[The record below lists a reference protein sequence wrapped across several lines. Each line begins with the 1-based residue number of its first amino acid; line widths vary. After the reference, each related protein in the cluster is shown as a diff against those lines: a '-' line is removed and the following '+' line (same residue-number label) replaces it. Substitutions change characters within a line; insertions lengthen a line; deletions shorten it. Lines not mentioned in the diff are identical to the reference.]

1 MKAFILFLVIGIL
14 SYIAGLYYPWWSLAV
29 VAFVVTLVVPQKPVA
44 AFFTAFIAVFVF
56 WFSLAFFKDLAND
69 HILAGRIS
77 LVFLGQ
83 KSPALLAAAGA
94 VPAALTAG
102 FAALSASFLRLRKKV
117 RTSRF
122 DKTFG

>member
-1 MKAFILFLVIGIL
+1 MKAFIIFLVIGIL

-29 VAFVVTLVVPQKPVA
+29 VAFVVTVVVPQRPA
-44 AFFTAFIAVFVF
+44 ASFFTALLSIFVL

-69 HILAGRIS
+69 HILADRIS
-77 LVFLGQ
+77 LLFLGR

-94 VPAALTAG
+94 IPGALVGG
-102 FAALSASFLRLRKKV
+102 FAALSASFLRTRKRV
-117 RTSRF
+117 RTRRF